1 MATGAAGTGKTF
13 EVSYALTDE
22 EIKLL
27 AYVTGQKRARIAPF
41 RHYYVWVF
49 IAGIVLSYSGGAI
62 AHSYYG
68 VPLDSRATA
77 LVMALF
83 ATFIAGAMTYRW
95 LVAIWTRRISAWR
108 LPRLKE
114 TAHLQMDKD
123 GFAFSRRSNK
133 WHAAWEAIEDVTIS
147 SGAVV
152 LWYGPDVGFMVPL
165 RAIPPEERSAFVDAI
180 KAWALAA
187 MKGRA
192 APLTSRNSRN

>member
-13 EVSYALTDE
+13 EVSYALTGE

-49 IAGIVLSYSGGAI
+49 ITGIALSYSGGAI

-68 VPLDSRATA
+68 VPLDLRATA

-83 ATFIAGAMTYRW
+83 ASFIAGAMTYRW

-114 TAHLQMDKD
+114 TAHLRMNKD
-123 GFAFSRRSNK
+123 GFVFLQTKQQMACRLGSNRGCHHLQRGGGSLVWSRCRLHGS
-133 WHAAWEAIEDVTIS
+133 A
-147 SGAVV
+147 SGDPTRRAVC
-152 LWYGPDVGFMVPL
+152 L
-165 RAIPPEERSAFVDAI
+165 R
-180 KAWALAA
+180 
-187 MKGRA
+187 
-192 APLTSRNSRN
+192 